1 MVKAIVYDRY
11 GSPDVLR
18 FEDVDTPQVEA
29 DQVLVRIVAAAP
41 NPWDWHFMR
50 GEPYLVR
57 LLSGLRRP
65 KRQTI
70 PGSDV
75 AGVIEAVGERVSGFD
90 VGDEVYGFVG
100 FGGFAELLAVD
111 ATKVAPK
118 PAGISFEEAAGVPL
132 AALTALQGLRDHG
145 RIEAGQK
152 VLVNGA
158 AGGVGTFAVQ
168 IAGALGA
175 EVTGVCGTRNV
186 DMVRSI
192 GAARVVDYMREDAF
206 DTDQR
211 YDLVLDNVGNHDEA
225 AWRRVMTPG
234 GVFVPVS
241 GRQPISNWLVPVPHG
256 LKRLWTT
263 MLGRPVA
270 GFTVKRNGDDLRYL
284 TELIETGLITTV
296 VDKTY
301 TLDGVAAAMTELEGG
316 HVRGKLVVT
325 I

>member
-1 MVKAIVYDRY
+1 MMKAIVYNRY

-18 FEDVDTPQVEA
+18 FEDVETPRVEA
-29 DQVLVRIVAAAP
+29 DQVLVRIMAAAP

-57 LLSGLRRP
+57 LLAGLRRP
-65 KRQTI
+65 RRPTI

-75 AGVIEAVGERVSGFD
+75 AGVVEVVGEGVSDFE

-100 FGGFAELLAVD
+100 FGGFAESLAVD
-111 ATKVAPK
+111 ITKVAPM

-145 RIEAGQK
+145 RIESGQK

-168 IAGALGA
+168 IARALGA
-175 EVTGVCGTRNV
+175 EVTGVCSTRNV

-192 GAARVVDYMREDAF
+192 GAARVVDYTKEDVF
-206 DTDQR
+206 DTGQR
-211 YDLVLDNVGNHDEA
+211 YDLVLDNAGNHDEA
-225 AWRRVMTPG
+225 AWRRVMTSG
-234 GVFVPVS
+234 GVFVPVA
-241 GRQPISNWLVPVPHG
+241 GRQPISNWLVPMPHG

-270 GFTVKRNGDDLRYL
+270 GFTVKRSGEDLRYL
-284 TELIETGLITTV
+284 TGMIEAGLITTV